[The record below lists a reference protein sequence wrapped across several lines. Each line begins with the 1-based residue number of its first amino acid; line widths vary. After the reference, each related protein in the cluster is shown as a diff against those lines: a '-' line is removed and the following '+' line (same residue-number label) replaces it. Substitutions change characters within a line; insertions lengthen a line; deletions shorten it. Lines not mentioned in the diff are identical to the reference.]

1 MADTPDRPAR
11 TRSPRA
17 AAAPGPTA
25 RDGRPDAPPVP
36 GPRRAYVLG
45 ANRIPFARAGGHYAH
60 VSNRDM
66 LVAALDGLVARAG
79 LAGER
84 VGAVAAGAVLKHSKD
99 FNLTREALLGSALA
113 HDTPA
118 YDVQMACAT
127 GVETIVGLA
136 DKIRLGRLDS
146 AIAGGVDSASDA
158 PIVVSEPLRRALLD
172 LNRAKTPQQKL
183 RAVARIRPRHLAP
196 DAPTTSEP
204 RTGLSMGE
212 HQALTTA
219 AWGVTR
225 EAQDEVA
232 LTSHQR
238 LAAAYDAGFFDDLMT
253 PFRGLV
259 RDANLR
265 ADTSLEK
272 LAALPPVFGK
282 RLDVPATMTAGN
294 STPLSDGASVVLLGT
309 DTWAAEHGLTPLAAV
324 VDAEMAAVDFV
335 HGRDGLL
342 MAPVYAVP
350 RLLARNGLTLEDFD
364 LVEIHEAFASTV
376 LTTLAAWEDGDF
388 CRDRLGLPGPFGK
401 IDRARLN
408 VHGSSLAAGHPFA
421 ATGGR
426 IVATAAKLLAER
438 GSGRALVSVC
448 AAGGLGYA
456 MILEAAA

>member
-1 MADTPDRPAR
+1 MAETTDRTTRAR
-11 TRSPRA
+11 TTGSPTGTSGA
-17 AAAPGPTA
+17 G
-25 RDGRPDAPPVP
+25 V
-36 GPRRAYVLG
+36 RRAVVVG
-45 ANRIPFARAGGHYAH
+45 ANRIPFARAGGHYNH

-66 LVAALDGLVARAG
+66 LVAALDGLVARYG

-99 FNLTREALLGSALA
+99 FNLTREAVLGSALA

-127 GVETIVGLA
+127 GIETIVGLA
-136 DKIRLGRLDS
+136 DKIKLGQLES

-172 LNRAKTPQQKL
+172 LSRAKTPQQKL
-183 RAVARIRPRHLAP
+183 AALAGIRPRHLAP
-196 DAPTTSEP
+196 DAPTTGEP

-232 LTSHQR
+232 LASHQR

-253 PFRGLV
+253 PFRRLT

-265 ADTSLEK
+265 GDSSMEK
-272 LAALPPVFGK
+272 LASLSPVFGK
-282 RLDVPATMTAGN
+282 RLDAPATMTAGN
-294 STPLSDGASVVLLGT
+294 STPLSDGASTVLLAS
-309 DTWAAEHGLTPLAAV
+309 DDWAAAHGLTPMASI

-342 MAPVYAVP
+342 MAPAYAVP
-350 RLLARNGLTLEDFD
+350 RLLARNGLTLEDFEFI
-364 LVEIHEAFASTV
+364 EIHEAFASTV
-376 LTTLAAWEDGDF
+376 LTTLAAWEDDDF

-401 IDRARLN
+401 VDRDRLN

-426 IVATAAKLLAER
+426 IVGTASKLLAQR